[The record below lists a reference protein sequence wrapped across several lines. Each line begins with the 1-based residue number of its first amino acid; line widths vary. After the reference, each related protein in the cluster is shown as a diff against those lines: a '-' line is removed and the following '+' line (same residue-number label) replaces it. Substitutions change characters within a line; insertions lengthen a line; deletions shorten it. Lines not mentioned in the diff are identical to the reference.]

1 MAYNELLAD
10 RITRILKDKHVNFEE
25 KKMMGG
31 LCYIVDDKM
40 W

>member
-10 RITRILKDKHVNFEE
+10 RIRIALADQKKVEE

-31 LCYIVDDKM
+31 ADFYG
-40 W
+40 